1 MTPGRLTRMSNAT
14 IAGMLAERFGFTFT
28 PEQVE
33 QTGSTETSTLYTA
46 TDDTGHGVEVEVFD
60 TAVDSA
66 IGDEVNTLNSRL
78 ALAAHPG
85 AFQPRSVGT
94 TEDGKLFVL
103 REAPTGTPM
112 SELIAKKGAT
122 FTPQEVRDLLAPV
135 AEAIDDYDLKGLSG
149 FVSRSI
155 TPERLLVQPQW
166 STTPVKLTLVGPST
180 DPAQSDEAAAKGN
193 VDKFANVVALM
204 TGDEPRSGARTCA
217 GVLETAPAEHVA
229 IATPDQS
236 VAPRPQDGYRKPP
249 EPYAYGTD
257 GNYVRTVPTKQK
269 QKTAPWPWIIAIL
282 ALLLIALAAL
292 WYWSTHRGEEW
303 AGAEAQIAEDYPKVV
318 SERAGQK
325 GWKDLNCEPGSLDID
340 QVGKIRCANDELG
353 VSVVQYASE
362 SDRDDAVPD
371 PSEAVVLGSGECT
384 IYSYEL
390 PDANPPAYVMTPQDK
405 PEYLFIVNGFDAENQ
420 RLDLPVCE

>member
-1 MTPGRLTRMSNAT
+1 MSNAT
-14 IAGMLAERFGFTFT
+14 IAGMLADRFGFTFT

-46 TDDTGHGVEVEVFD
+46 TDDTGHGVEVEVFG
-60 TAVDSA
+60 TPVDSA
-66 IGDEVNTLNSRL
+66 VGEEVNTLNSRL

-103 REAPTGTPM
+103 REAPTGTPL
-112 SELIAKKGAT
+112 SDLIAEKGAT
-122 FTPQEVRDLLAPV
+122 FTAQEVRDLLAPV

-149 FVSRSI
+149 FVARSI

-166 STTPVKLTLVGPST
+166 SSTPVKLTLVGPST
-180 DPAQSDEAAAKGN
+180 DPAGSDEEAARAN
-193 VDKFANVVALM
+193 VEKFANVVALM
-204 TGDEPRSGARTCA
+204 TGEQPRDGARTCA
-217 GVLETAPAEHVA
+217 GVLETAPAEQVD
-229 IATPDQS
+229 IERPDDS

-249 EPYAYGTD
+249 EPYAYGAD
-257 GNYVRTVPTKQK
+257 GSYARPEEPKKST
-269 QKTAPWPWIIAIL
+269 PWPWIIAIL
-282 ALLLIALAAL
+282 ALLLIALGAL

-303 AGAEAQIAEDYPKVV
+303 TGAEAQIAEAYPKVV
-318 SERAGQK
+318 SERAGLK
-325 GWKDLNCEPGSLDID
+325 GWKDLTCESGSTDVD
-340 QVGKIRCANDELG
+340 QVGKIRCANESLG
-353 VSVVQYASE
+353 VSVAQYATQ

-390 PDANPPAYVMTPQDK
+390 PDATPPAFVMTPQDK
-405 PEYLFIVNGFDAENQ
+405 PEYLFIVNGDDAENQ

>member
-1 MTPGRLTRMSNAT
+1 MSNAT
-14 IAGMLAERFGFTFT
+14 IAGMLADRFGFTFT

-60 TAVDSA
+60 APVDSA
-66 IGDEVNTLNSRL
+66 IGDEVHTLNSRL

-103 REAPTGTPM
+103 REAATGTPL
-112 SELIAKKGAT
+112 SELIAEKGAT
-122 FTPQEVRDLLAPV
+122 FTAQEVRDLLAPV

-180 DPAQSDEAAAKGN
+180 DPAQPDEEAAKAN
-193 VDKFANVVALM
+193 VEKFANVVALM
-204 TGDEPRSGARTCA
+204 TGEKPRSGARTCA
-217 GVLETAPAEHVA
+217 GVLETAPAEQVA
-229 IATPDQS
+229 IERPDDS

-249 EPYAYGTD
+249 EPYAYNAD
-257 GNYVRTVPTKQK
+257 GNYTRAAAPKE
-269 QKTAPWPWIIAIL
+269 KTTPWAWIIAIL

-303 AGAEAQIAEDYPKVV
+303 TGAEAEIAEAYPKVV
-318 SERAGQK
+318 SDRAGQQ
-325 GWKDLNCEPGSLDID
+325 GWKDLTCESGSLDPY
-340 QVGKIRCANDELG
+340 QAGKIRCAGEELG
-353 VSVVQYASE
+353 VSVVKYESE
-362 SDRDDAVPD
+362 DDRDDAVPD

-390 PDANPPAYVMTPQDK
+390 PDATPPAYVMTPQDK
-405 PEYLFIVNGFDAENQ
+405 PEYLFIVNGYDSENQ

>member
-1 MTPGRLTRMSNAT
+1 M
-14 IAGMLAERFGFTFT
+14 
-28 PEQVE
+28 
-33 QTGSTETSTLYTA
+33 
-46 TDDTGHGVEVEVFD
+46 
-60 TAVDSA
+60 
-66 IGDEVNTLNSRL
+66 
-78 ALAAHPG
+78 
-85 AFQPRSVGT
+85 
-94 TEDGKLFVL
+94 
-103 REAPTGTPM
+103 
-112 SELIAKKGAT
+112 IAKKGAT

-204 TGDEPRSGARTCA
+204 TGDEPRAGARTCA

-303 AGAEAQIAEDYPKVV
+303 SGAEAQIAEDYPKVV

-325 GWKDLNCEPGSLDID
+325 GWKDLACEPGSLDTD

-353 VSVVQYASE
+353 VSVAQYASV

-371 PSEAVVLGSGECT
+371 PSEAVVLGAGECT
-384 IYSYEL
+384 IFSHEL
-390 PDANPPAYVMTPQDK
+390 PEANPPAYVMTPQDK

>member
-1 MTPGRLTRMSNAT
+1 MSNAT
-14 IAGMLAERFGFTFT
+14 IAGMLADRFGFTFT

-46 TDDTGHGVEVEVFD
+46 TDDTGHGVEVEVFG
-60 TAVDSA
+60 TPVDSA
-66 IGDEVNTLNSRL
+66 VGEEVNTLNSRL

-103 REAPTGTPM
+103 REAPTGTPL
-112 SELIAKKGAT
+112 SDLIAEKGAT
-122 FTPQEVRDLLAPV
+122 FTAQEVRDLLAPV

-149 FVSRSI
+149 FVARSI

-166 STTPVKLTLVGPST
+166 SSTPVKLTLVGPST
-180 DPAQSDEAAAKGN
+180 DPAGSDEEAARAN
-193 VDKFANVVALM
+193 VEKFANVVALM
-204 TGDEPRSGARTCA
+204 TGEQPRDGARTCA
-217 GVLETAPAEHVA
+217 GVLETAPAEQVD
-229 IATPDQS
+229 IERPDDS

-249 EPYAYGTD
+249 EPYAYGAD
-257 GNYVRTVPTKQK
+257 GSYARPEEPKKST
-269 QKTAPWPWIIAIL
+269 PWPWIIAIL
-282 ALLLIALAAL
+282 ALLLIALGAL

-303 AGAEAQIAEDYPKVV
+303 TGAEAQIAEAYPKVV
-318 SERAGQK
+318 SERAGLK
-325 GWKDLNCEPGSLDID
+325 GWKDLTCESGSADVD
-340 QVGKIRCANDELG
+340 QVGKIRCANESLG
-353 VSVVQYASE
+353 VSVAQYATQA
-362 SDRDDAVPD
+362 DRDDAVPD

-390 PDANPPAYVMTPQDK
+390 PDATPPAFVMTPQDK
-405 PEYLFIVNGFDAENQ
+405 PEYLFIVNGDDAENQ

>member
-1 MTPGRLTRMSNAT
+1 MSNAT
-14 IAGMLAERFGFTFT
+14 IAGMLADRFGFTFT

-46 TDDTGHGVEVEVFD
+46 TDDTGHGVEVEVFG
-60 TAVDSA
+60 TPVDSA
-66 IGDEVNTLNSRL
+66 VGEEVSTLNSRL

-103 REAPTGTPM
+103 REAPTGTPL
-112 SELIAKKGAT
+112 SDLIAEKGAT
-122 FTPQEVRDLLAPV
+122 FTAQEVRDLLAPV

-149 FVSRSI
+149 FVARSI

-166 STTPVKLTLVGPST
+166 SSTPVKLTLVGPST
-180 DPAQSDEAAAKGN
+180 DPAGSDEEAARAN
-193 VDKFANVVALM
+193 VEKFANVVALM
-204 TGDEPRSGARTCA
+204 TGEQPRDGARTCA
-217 GVLETAPAEHVA
+217 GVLETAPAEQVD
-229 IATPDQS
+229 IERPDDS

-249 EPYAYGTD
+249 EPYAYGAD
-257 GNYVRTVPTKQK
+257 GSYARPEEPKKST
-269 QKTAPWPWIIAIL
+269 PWPWIIAIL
-282 ALLLIALAAL
+282 ALLLIALGAL

-303 AGAEAQIAEDYPKVV
+303 TGAEAQIAEAYPKVV
-318 SERAGQK
+318 SERAGLK
-325 GWKDLNCEPGSLDID
+325 GWKDLTCESGSADAD
-340 QVGKIRCANDELG
+340 QVGKIRCANESLG
-353 VSVVQYASE
+353 VSVAQYATQA
-362 SDRDDAVPD
+362 DRDDAVPD

-390 PDANPPAYVMTPQDK
+390 PDATPPAFVMTPQDK
-405 PEYLFIVNGFDAENQ
+405 PEYLFIVNGDDAENQ

>member
-1 MTPGRLTRMSNAT
+1 MSNAT
-14 IAGMLAERFGFTFT
+14 IAGMLADRFGFTFT

-46 TDDTGHGVEVEVFD
+46 TDDTGHGVEVEVFG
-60 TAVDSA
+60 TPVDSA
-66 IGDEVNTLNSRL
+66 VGEEVNTLNSRL

-103 REAPTGTPM
+103 REAPTGTPL
-112 SELIAKKGAT
+112 SDLIAEKGAT
-122 FTPQEVRDLLAPV
+122 FTAQEVRDLLAPV

-149 FVSRSI
+149 FVARSI

-166 STTPVKLTLVGPST
+166 SSTPVKLTLVGPST
-180 DPAQSDEAAAKGN
+180 DPAGSDEEAARAN
-193 VDKFANVVALM
+193 VEKFANVVALM
-204 TGDEPRSGARTCA
+204 TGEQPRDGARTCA
-217 GVLETAPAEHVA
+217 GVLETAPAEQVD
-229 IATPDQS
+229 IERPDDS

-249 EPYAYGTD
+249 EPYAYGAD
-257 GNYVRTVPTKQK
+257 GSYARPEEPKKST
-269 QKTAPWPWIIAIL
+269 PWPWIIAIL
-282 ALLLIALAAL
+282 ALLLIALGAL

-303 AGAEAQIAEDYPKVV
+303 TGAEAQIAEAYPKVV
-318 SERAGQK
+318 SERAGLK
-325 GWKDLNCEPGSLDID
+325 GWKDLTCESGSADAD
-340 QVGKIRCANDELG
+340 QVGKIRCANESLG
-353 VSVVQYASE
+353 VSVAQYATQ

-384 IYSYEL
+384 IYSYDL
-390 PDANPPAYVMTPQDK
+390 PDATPPAFVMTPQDK
-405 PEYLFIVNGFDAENQ
+405 PEYLFIVNGDDAENQ

>member
-1 MTPGRLTRMSNAT
+1 MTPGRLTRMSNAN
-14 IAGMLAERFGFTFT
+14 IAGLLADRFGFTFT

-33 QTGSTETSTLYTA
+33 QTGSTETSKLYTA
-46 TDDTGHGVEVEVFD
+46 IDDTGHGVEMELFD
-60 TAVDSA
+60 APVDAA

-94 TEDGKLFVL
+94 TDEGKLFVL
-103 REAPTGTPM
+103 REAPTGTPL

-122 FTPQEVRDLLAPV
+122 FSQQEVRDLLAPV
-135 AEAIDDYDLKGLSG
+135 AEAIDDYDLKGLSD

-166 STTPVKLTLVGPST
+166 SSTPVKLTLVGPST
-180 DPAQSDEAAAKGN
+180 DAAKSDEAAAQSN
-193 VDKFANVVALM
+193 VEKFAAVVALM
-204 TGDEPRSGARTCA
+204 TGEEPRAGARTCA
-217 GVLETAPAEHVA
+217 GVLETAPAEQVA
-229 IATPDQS
+229 VEHPDQS

-257 GNYVRTVPTKQK
+257 GNYARPAAPKK
-269 QKTAPWPWIIAIL
+269 KSPWPWVIAIL

-292 WYWSTHRGEEW
+292 WYWSTHRGEDW
-303 AGAEAQIAEDYPKVV
+303 AGAEQQIAEAYPKVV
-318 SERAGQK
+318 SERSGQK
-325 GWKDLNCEPGSLDID
+325 GWKELTCEPGSLDLD
-340 QVGKIRCANDELG
+340 QTGKIRCSNGDLG
-353 VSVVQYASE
+353 VSAVQYASQ

-371 PSEAVVLGSGECT
+371 PREAVVLGSGECT
-384 IYSYEL
+384 IHSYEL
-390 PDANPPAYVMTPQDK
+390 PEATPPAFVMVPQDK
-405 PEYLFIVNGFDAENQ
+405 PEYLFIVNGYDAENQ

>member
-1 MTPGRLTRMSNAT
+1 MSNAT
-14 IAGMLAERFGFTFT
+14 IAGMLADRFGFTFT

-46 TDDTGHGVEVEVFD
+46 TDDTGHGVEVEVFS
-60 TAVDSA
+60 TPVDSA
-66 IGDEVNTLNSRL
+66 VGEEVNTLNSRL

-103 REAPTGTPM
+103 REAPTGTPL
-112 SELIAKKGAT
+112 SDLIAEKGAT
-122 FTPQEVRDLLAPV
+122 FTAQEVRDLLAPV

-149 FVSRSI
+149 FVARSI

-166 STTPVKLTLVGPST
+166 SSTPVKLTLVGPST
-180 DPAQSDEAAAKGN
+180 DPAGSDEEAARAN
-193 VDKFANVVALM
+193 VEKFANVVALM
-204 TGDEPRSGARTCA
+204 TGEQPRDGARTCA
-217 GVLETAPAEHVA
+217 GVLETAPAEQVD
-229 IATPDQS
+229 IERPDDS

-249 EPYAYGTD
+249 EPYAYGAD
-257 GNYVRTVPTKQK
+257 GSYARPEEPKNTT
-269 QKTAPWPWIIAIL
+269 PWPWIIAIL
-282 ALLLIALAAL
+282 ALLLIALGAL

-303 AGAEAQIAEDYPKVV
+303 TGAEAQIAEAYPKVV
-318 SERAGQK
+318 SERAGLK
-325 GWKDLNCEPGSLDID
+325 GWKDLTCESGSADAD
-340 QVGKIRCANDELG
+340 QVGKIRCANESLG
-353 VSVVQYASE
+353 VSVAQYATQ

-390 PDANPPAYVMTPQDK
+390 PDATPPAFVMTPQDK
-405 PEYLFIVNGFDAENQ
+405 PEYLFIVNGDDAENQ

>member
-1 MTPGRLTRMSNAT
+1 MSNAT
-14 IAGMLAERFGFTFT
+14 IAGMLADRFGFTFT

-46 TDDTGHGVEVEVFD
+46 TDDTGHGVEVEVFG
-60 TAVDSA
+60 TPVDSA
-66 IGDEVNTLNSRL
+66 VGEEVNTLNSRL

-103 REAPTGTPM
+103 REAPTGTPL
-112 SELIAKKGAT
+112 SDLIAEKGAT
-122 FTPQEVRDLLAPV
+122 FTAQEVRDLLAPV

-149 FVSRSI
+149 FVARSI

-166 STTPVKLTLVGPST
+166 SSTPVKLTLVGPST
-180 DPAQSDEAAAKGN
+180 DPAGSDEEAARAN
-193 VDKFANVVALM
+193 VEKFANVVALM
-204 TGDEPRSGARTCA
+204 TGEQPRDGARTCA
-217 GVLETAPAEHVA
+217 GVLETAPAEQVD
-229 IATPDQS
+229 IERPDDS

-249 EPYAYGTD
+249 EPYAYGAD
-257 GNYVRTVPTKQK
+257 GSYARPEEPKKST
-269 QKTAPWPWIIAIL
+269 PWPWIIAIL
-282 ALLLIALAAL
+282 ALLLIALGTL

-303 AGAEAQIAEDYPKVV
+303 TGAEAQIAEAYPKVV
-318 SERAGQK
+318 SERAGLK
-325 GWKDLNCEPGSLDID
+325 GWKDLTCESGSADAD
-340 QVGKIRCANDELG
+340 QVGKIRCANESLG
-353 VSVVQYASE
+353 VSVAQYATQ

-390 PDANPPAYVMTPQDK
+390 PDATPPAFVMTPQDK
-405 PEYLFIVNGFDAENQ
+405 PEYLFIVNGDDAENQ

>member
-1 MTPGRLTRMSNAT
+1 MSNAT
-14 IAGMLAERFGFTFT
+14 IAGMLADRFGFTFT

-46 TDDTGHGVEVEVFD
+46 TDDTGHGVEVEVFG
-60 TAVDSA
+60 TPVDSA
-66 IGDEVNTLNSRL
+66 VGEEVNTLNSRL

-103 REAPTGTPM
+103 REAPTGTPL
-112 SELIAKKGAT
+112 SDLIAEKGAT
-122 FTPQEVRDLLAPV
+122 FTAQEVRDLLAPV

-149 FVSRSI
+149 FVARSI

-166 STTPVKLTLVGPST
+166 SSTPVKLTLVGPST
-180 DPAQSDEAAAKGN
+180 DPAGSDEEAARAN
-193 VDKFANVVALM
+193 VEKFANVVALM
-204 TGDEPRSGARTCA
+204 TGEQPRDGARTCA
-217 GVLETAPAEHVA
+217 GVLETAPAEQVD
-229 IATPDQS
+229 IERPDDS

-249 EPYAYGTD
+249 EPYAYGAD
-257 GNYVRTVPTKQK
+257 GSYARPEEPKKST
-269 QKTAPWPWIIAIL
+269 PWPWIIAIL
-282 ALLLIALAAL
+282 ALLLIALGAL

-303 AGAEAQIAEDYPKVV
+303 TGAEAQIAEAYPKVV
-318 SERAGQK
+318 SERAGLK
-325 GWKDLNCEPGSLDID
+325 GWKDLTCESGSADAD
-340 QVGKIRCANDELG
+340 QVGKIRCANESLG
-353 VSVVQYASE
+353 VSVAQYATQA
-362 SDRDDAVPD
+362 DRDDAVPD

-390 PDANPPAYVMTPQDK
+390 PDATPPAFVMTPQDK
-405 PEYLFIVNGFDAENQ
+405 PEYLFIVNGDDAENQ

>member
-1 MTPGRLTRMSNAT
+1 MSNAT
-14 IAGMLAERFGFTFT
+14 IAGMLADRFGFTFT

-46 TDDTGHGVEVEVFD
+46 TDDTGHGVEVEVFG

-66 IGDEVNTLNSRL
+66 VGEEVNTLNSRL

-103 REAPTGTPM
+103 REAPTGTPL
-112 SELIAKKGAT
+112 SDLIAEKGAT
-122 FTPQEVRDLLAPV
+122 FTAQEVRDLLAPV

-149 FVSRSI
+149 FVARSI

-166 STTPVKLTLVGPST
+166 SSTPVKLTLVGPST
-180 DPAQSDEAAAKGN
+180 DPAGSDEEAARAN
-193 VDKFANVVALM
+193 VEKFANVVALM
-204 TGDEPRSGARTCA
+204 TGEQPRDGARTCA
-217 GVLETAPAEHVA
+217 GVLETAPAEQVD
-229 IATPDQS
+229 IERPDDS

-249 EPYAYGTD
+249 EPYAYGAD
-257 GNYVRTVPTKQK
+257 GSYARPEEPKKST
-269 QKTAPWPWIIAIL
+269 PWPWIIAIL
-282 ALLLIALAAL
+282 ALLLIALGAL

-303 AGAEAQIAEDYPKVV
+303 ADAEAQIAEAYPKVV
-318 SERAGQK
+318 SERAGLK
-325 GWKDLNCEPGSLDID
+325 GWKDLTCESGSTDAD
-340 QVGKIRCANDELG
+340 QVGKIRCANESLG
-353 VSVVQYASE
+353 VSVAQYATQ

-384 IYSYEL
+384 IYSYDL
-390 PDANPPAYVMTPQDK
+390 PDATPPAFVMTPQDK
-405 PEYLFIVNGFDAENQ
+405 PEYLFIVNGDDAENQ

>member
-1 MTPGRLTRMSNAT
+1 MSNAT
-14 IAGMLAERFGFTFT
+14 IAGMLADRFGFTFT

-46 TDDTGHGVEVEVFD
+46 TDDTGHGVEVEVFG
-60 TAVDSA
+60 TPVDSA
-66 IGDEVNTLNSRL
+66 VGEEVNTLNSRL

-103 REAPTGTPM
+103 REAPTGTPL
-112 SELIAKKGAT
+112 SDLIAEKGAT
-122 FTPQEVRDLLAPV
+122 FTAQEVRDLLEPV

-149 FVSRSI
+149 FVARSI

-166 STTPVKLTLVGPST
+166 SSTPVKLTLVGPST
-180 DPAQSDEAAAKGN
+180 DPAGSDEEAARAN
-193 VDKFANVVALM
+193 VEKFANVVALM
-204 TGDEPRSGARTCA
+204 TGEQPRDGARTCA
-217 GVLETAPAEHVA
+217 GVLETAPAEQVD
-229 IATPDQS
+229 IERPDDS

-249 EPYAYGTD
+249 EPYAYGAD
-257 GNYVRTVPTKQK
+257 GSYARPEEPKKST
-269 QKTAPWPWIIAIL
+269 PWPWIIAIL
-282 ALLLIALAAL
+282 ALLLIALGAL

-303 AGAEAQIAEDYPKVV
+303 TGAEAQIAEAYPKVV
-318 SERAGQK
+318 SERAGLK
-325 GWKDLNCEPGSLDID
+325 GWKDLTCESGSADAD
-340 QVGKIRCANDELG
+340 QVGKIRCANESLG
-353 VSVVQYASE
+353 VSVAQYATQ

-384 IYSYEL
+384 IYSYDL
-390 PDANPPAYVMTPQDK
+390 PDATPPAFVMTPQDK
-405 PEYLFIVNGFDAENQ
+405 PEYLFIVNGDDAENQ

>member
-1 MTPGRLTRMSNAT
+1 MSNAT
-14 IAGMLAERFGFTFT
+14 IAGMLADRFGFTFT

-46 TDDTGHGVEVEVFD
+46 TDDTGHGVEVEVFG
-60 TAVDSA
+60 TPVDSA
-66 IGDEVNTLNSRL
+66 VGEEVNTLNSRL

-103 REAPTGTPM
+103 REAPTGTPL
-112 SELIAKKGAT
+112 SDLIAEKGTT
-122 FTPQEVRDLLAPV
+122 FTAQEVRDLLAPV

-149 FVSRSI
+149 FVARSI

-166 STTPVKLTLVGPST
+166 SSTPVKLTLVGPST
-180 DPAQSDEAAAKGN
+180 DPAGSDEEAARAN
-193 VDKFANVVALM
+193 VEKFANVVALM
-204 TGDEPRSGARTCA
+204 TGEQPRDGARTCA
-217 GVLETAPAEHVA
+217 GVLETAPAEQVD
-229 IATPDQS
+229 IERPDDS

-249 EPYAYGTD
+249 EPYAYGAD
-257 GNYVRTVPTKQK
+257 GSYARPEEPKKST
-269 QKTAPWPWIIAIL
+269 PWPWIIAIL
-282 ALLLIALAAL
+282 ALLLIALGAL

-303 AGAEAQIAEDYPKVV
+303 TGAEAQIAEAYPKVV
-318 SERAGQK
+318 SERAGLK
-325 GWKDLNCEPGSLDID
+325 GWKDLTCESGSADVD
-340 QVGKIRCANDELG
+340 QVGKIRCANESLG
-353 VSVVQYASE
+353 VSVAQYATQ

-390 PDANPPAYVMTPQDK
+390 PDATPPAFVMTPQDK
-405 PEYLFIVNGFDAENQ
+405 PEYLFIVNGDDAENQ

>member
-1 MTPGRLTRMSNAT
+1 MTPGRLTRMSNAN
-14 IAGMLAERFGFTFT
+14 IAGMLADRFGFTFT

-33 QTGSTETSTLYTA
+33 ETGRTETSTLYTA
-46 TDDTGHGVEVEVFD
+46 TDDTGHGVQVEVFD
-60 TAVDSA
+60 TPVDSA
-66 IGDEVNTLNSRL
+66 IGNDVNTLNSRL

-94 TEDGKLFVL
+94 LEDGKLFVL
-103 REAPTGTPM
+103 REAPTGTPLAD
-112 SELIAKKGAT
+112 LIAEKGAT
-122 FTPQEVRDLLAPV
+122 FSMEEVRDLLTPV

-155 TPERLLVQPQW
+155 TPERLLVQPKW
-166 STTPVKLTLVGPST
+166 SSTPVKLTLVGPST
-180 DPAQSDEAAAKGN
+180 DPALSDEEAARAN
-193 VDKFANVVALM
+193 VEKFAGVVALM
-204 TGDEPRSGARTCA
+204 TGEQPRSGARTCA
-217 GVLETAPAEHVA
+217 GVLETAPAEQVA
-229 IATPDQS
+229 IENPDES

-257 GNYVRTVPTKQK
+257 GNYVRPAQPKK
-269 QKTAPWPWIIAIL
+269 KNPWPWVIAIL

-292 WYWSTHRGEEW
+292 WYWSANRGEDW
-303 AGAEAQIAEDYPKVV
+303 AGTEAQIAEEYPEVV

-325 GWKDLNCEPGSLDID
+325 GWKDLTCEPGSLDGD
-340 QVGKIRCANDELG
+340 QEGKIRCAGEELG
-353 VSVVQYASE
+353 VSVVKYATQ

-384 IYSYEL
+384 INSYEL
-390 PDANPPAYVMTPQDK
+390 PDANPPAFVMTPQDK
-405 PEYLFIVNGFDAENQ
+405 PEYLFIVNGYDSENQ

>member
-1 MTPGRLTRMSNAT
+1 MSNAT
-14 IAGMLAERFGFTFT
+14 IAGMLADRFGFTFT

-46 TDDTGHGVEVEVFD
+46 TDDTGHGVEVEVFG
-60 TAVDSA
+60 TPVDSA
-66 IGDEVNTLNSRL
+66 VGEEVNTLNSRL

-103 REAPTGTPM
+103 REAPTGTPL
-112 SELIAKKGAT
+112 SDLIAEKGAT
-122 FTPQEVRDLLAPV
+122 FTAQEVRDLLAPV

-149 FVSRSI
+149 FVARSI

-166 STTPVKLTLVGPST
+166 SSTPVKLTLVGPST
-180 DPAQSDEAAAKGN
+180 DPAGSDEEAARAN
-193 VDKFANVVALM
+193 VEKFANVVALM
-204 TGDEPRSGARTCA
+204 TGEQPRDGARTCA
-217 GVLETAPAEHVA
+217 GVLETAPAEQVD
-229 IATPDQS
+229 IERPDDS

-249 EPYAYGTD
+249 EPYAYGAD
-257 GNYVRTVPTKQK
+257 GSYARPEEPKKST
-269 QKTAPWPWIIAIL
+269 PWPWIIAIL
-282 ALLLIALAAL
+282 ALLLIALGAL

-303 AGAEAQIAEDYPKVV
+303 TGAEAQIAEAYPKVV
-318 SERAGQK
+318 SERAGLK
-325 GWKDLNCEPGSLDID
+325 GWKDLTCESGSTDAD
-340 QVGKIRCANDELG
+340 QVGKIRCANESLG
-353 VSVVQYASE
+353 VSVAQYATQ

-390 PDANPPAYVMTPQDK
+390 PDATPPAFVMTPQDK
-405 PEYLFIVNGFDAENQ
+405 PEYLFIVNGDDAENQ

>member
-1 MTPGRLTRMSNAT
+1 MSNAT
-14 IAGMLAERFGFTFT
+14 IAGMLADRFGFTFT

-46 TDDTGHGVEVEVFD
+46 TDDTGHGVEVEVFS
-60 TAVDSA
+60 TPVDSA
-66 IGDEVNTLNSRL
+66 VGEEVNTLNSRL

-103 REAPTGTPM
+103 REAPTGTPL
-112 SELIAKKGAT
+112 SDLIAEKGAT
-122 FTPQEVRDLLAPV
+122 FTAQEVRDLLAPV

-149 FVSRSI
+149 FVARSI

-166 STTPVKLTLVGPST
+166 SSTPVKLTLVGPST
-180 DPAQSDEAAAKGN
+180 DPAGSDEEAARAN
-193 VDKFANVVALM
+193 VEKFANVVALM
-204 TGDEPRSGARTCA
+204 TGEQPRDGARTCA
-217 GVLETAPAEHVA
+217 GVLETAPAEQVD
-229 IATPDQS
+229 IERPDDS

-249 EPYAYGTD
+249 EPYAYGAD
-257 GNYVRTVPTKQK
+257 GSYARPAEPKKST
-269 QKTAPWPWIIAIL
+269 PWPWIIAIL
-282 ALLLIALAAL
+282 ALLLVALGAL

-303 AGAEAQIAEDYPKVV
+303 TGAEAQIAEAYPSVV
-318 SERAGQK
+318 SERAGLK
-325 GWKDLNCEPGSLDID
+325 GWKDLTCESGSADAD
-340 QVGKIRCANDELG
+340 QVGKIRCANESLG
-353 VSVVQYASE
+353 VSVAQYATQ

-390 PDANPPAYVMTPQDK
+390 PDATPPAFVMTPQDK
-405 PEYLFIVNGFDAENQ
+405 PEYLFIVNGDDAEDQ

>member
-1 MTPGRLTRMSNAT
+1 MSNAT
-14 IAGMLAERFGFTFT
+14 IAGMLADRFGFTFT

-46 TDDTGHGVEVEVFD
+46 TDDTGHGVEVEVFG
-60 TAVDSA
+60 TPVDSA
-66 IGDEVNTLNSRL
+66 VGEEVHTLNSRL

-103 REAPTGTPM
+103 REAPTGTPL
-112 SELIAKKGAT
+112 SDLIAEKGAT
-122 FTPQEVRDLLAPV
+122 FTAQEVRDLLAPV

-149 FVSRSI
+149 FVARSI

-166 STTPVKLTLVGPST
+166 SSTPVKLTLVGPST
-180 DPAQSDEAAAKGN
+180 DPAGSDEEAARAN
-193 VDKFANVVALM
+193 VEKFANVVALM
-204 TGDEPRSGARTCA
+204 TGEQPRDGARTCA
-217 GVLETAPAEHVA
+217 GVLETAPAEQVD
-229 IATPDQS
+229 IERPDDS

-249 EPYAYGTD
+249 EPYAYGAD
-257 GNYVRTVPTKQK
+257 GSYARPEEPKKST
-269 QKTAPWPWIIAIL
+269 PWPWIIAIL
-282 ALLLIALAAL
+282 ALLLIALGAL

-303 AGAEAQIAEDYPKVV
+303 TGTEAQIAEAYPKVV
-318 SERAGQK
+318 SERAGLK
-325 GWKDLNCEPGSLDID
+325 GWKDLTCESGSTDAD
-340 QVGKIRCANDELG
+340 QVGKIRCANESLG
-353 VSVVQYASE
+353 VSVAQYATQ

-390 PDANPPAYVMTPQDK
+390 PDATPPAFVMTPQDK
-405 PEYLFIVNGFDAENQ
+405 PEYLFIVNGDDAENQ

>member
-1 MTPGRLTRMSNAT
+1 MSNAT
-14 IAGMLAERFGFTFT
+14 IAGMLADRFGFTFT

-46 TDDTGHGVEVEVFD
+46 TDDTGHGVEVEVFG
-60 TAVDSA
+60 TPVDSA
-66 IGDEVNTLNSRL
+66 VGEEVNTLNSRL

-103 REAPTGTPM
+103 REAPTGTPL
-112 SELIAKKGAT
+112 SDLIAEKGAT
-122 FTPQEVRDLLAPV
+122 FTAQEVRDLLAPV

-149 FVSRSI
+149 FVARSI

-166 STTPVKLTLVGPST
+166 SSTPVKLTLVGPST
-180 DPAQSDEAAAKGN
+180 DPAGSDEEAARAN
-193 VDKFANVVALM
+193 VEKFANVVALM
-204 TGDEPRSGARTCA
+204 TGEQPRDGARTCA
-217 GVLETAPAEHVA
+217 GVLETAPAEQVD
-229 IATPDQS
+229 IERPDDS

-249 EPYAYGTD
+249 EPYAYGAD
-257 GNYVRTVPTKQK
+257 GSYARPEEPKKST
-269 QKTAPWPWIIAIL
+269 PWPWIIAIL
-282 ALLLIALAAL
+282 ALLLIALGAL

-303 AGAEAQIAEDYPKVV
+303 TGAEAQIAEAYPKVV
-318 SERAGQK
+318 SERAGLK
-325 GWKDLNCEPGSLDID
+325 GWKDLTCESGSADAD
-340 QVGKIRCANDELG
+340 QVGKIRCANESLG
-353 VSVVQYASE
+353 VSVAQYATQ

-390 PDANPPAYVMTPQDK
+390 PDATPPAFVMTPQDK
-405 PEYLFIVNGFDAENQ
+405 PEYLFIVNGDDAENQ

>member
-1 MTPGRLTRMSNAT
+1 MSNAT
-14 IAGMLAERFGFTFT
+14 IAGMLADRFGFTFT

-46 TDDTGHGVEVEVFD
+46 TDDTGHGVEVEVFG
-60 TAVDSA
+60 TPVDSA
-66 IGDEVNTLNSRL
+66 VGEEVNTLNSRL

-103 REAPTGTPM
+103 REAPTGTPL
-112 SELIAKKGAT
+112 SDLIAEKGAT
-122 FTPQEVRDLLAPV
+122 FTAQEVRDLLAPV

-149 FVSRSI
+149 FVARSI

-166 STTPVKLTLVGPST
+166 SSTPVKLTLVGPST
-180 DPAQSDEAAAKGN
+180 DPAGSDEEAARAN
-193 VDKFANVVALM
+193 VEKFANVVALM
-204 TGDEPRSGARTCA
+204 TGEQPRDGARTCA
-217 GVLETAPAEHVA
+217 GVLETAPAEQVD
-229 IATPDQS
+229 IERPDDS

-249 EPYAYGTD
+249 EPYAYGAD
-257 GNYVRTVPTKQK
+257 GSYARPEEPKNTT
-269 QKTAPWPWIIAIL
+269 PWPWIIAIL
-282 ALLLIALAAL
+282 ALLLIALGAL

-303 AGAEAQIAEDYPKVV
+303 TDAEAQIAEAYPKVV
-318 SERAGQK
+318 SERAGLK
-325 GWKDLNCEPGSLDID
+325 GWKDLTCESGSADAD
-340 QVGKIRCANDELG
+340 QVGKIRCANESLG
-353 VSVVQYASE
+353 VSVAQYATQ

-390 PDANPPAYVMTPQDK
+390 PDATPPAFVMTPQDK
-405 PEYLFIVNGFDAENQ
+405 PEYLFIVNGDEAENQ

>member
-1 MTPGRLTRMSNAT
+1 MTPGRLSRMSNAT

-28 PEQVE
+28 PEQVA

-46 TDDTGHGVEVEVFD
+46 TDDTGHGVEVEVFN
-60 TAVDSA
+60 APVDSA
-66 IGDEVNTLNSRL
+66 IDDEVNTLNSRL

-103 REAPTGTPM
+103 REAPTGTPL

-193 VDKFANVVALM
+193 VDKFASVVALM

-292 WYWSTHRGEEW
+292 WYWSTHRGEDW
-303 AGAEAQIAEDYPKVV
+303 SGAEAQIAEDYPKVV
-318 SERAGQK
+318 SERAGQ
-325 GWKDLNCEPGSLDID
+325 
-340 QVGKIRCANDELG
+340 
-353 VSVVQYASE
+353 
-362 SDRDDAVPD
+362 
-371 PSEAVVLGSGECT
+371 
-384 IYSYEL
+384 
-390 PDANPPAYVMTPQDK
+390 
-405 PEYLFIVNGFDAENQ
+405 
-420 RLDLPVCE
+420 